1 MFGNTLTLF
10 RLRGFD
16 IRIDLSW
23 IIIFGLIVWSLA
35 AGVFPESYPGLSSR
49 MYYTMGVAGALALFL
64 SIVLHELAHAIVA
77 ARYGLRVRSI
87 TLFLFGGVADLQEE
101 PPSPKAEMSMALAG
115 PMASL
120 AIAVTLLALATAGW
134 ATGLQTPWWNVV
146 GYLGAM
152 NLLLFVFNM
161 IPAFPLDGG
170 RVLRAWL
177 WGRSGD
183 LRKATRS
190 ASTSGSVFGI
200 LMMALGALVMI
211 LGNVIGGL
219 WWILIG
225 YFIRGA
231 AQVADHQMFIRSAL
245 EGELVRTFMK
255 TDPVSVPRSVSIH
268 ELVEEFILRH
278 HYKLY
283 PVVDNG
289 RLVGCV
295 TTAMVRQVPKDEWE
309 RQTVGSIAENCSPEN
324 TIDPDADALDALV
337 RMSRKKRSRLVVS
350 RGETLIG
357 IITLKDLISFLSIKL
372 DLEGKGAGT
381 GASP

>member
-1 MFGNTLTLF
+1 MFGNSLTLF
-10 RLRGFD
+10 SVRG
-16 IRIDLSW
+16 IEVRIDLSW
-23 IIIFGLIVWSLA
+23 IIIFALIVWSLA
-35 AGVFPESYPGLSSR
+35 AGVFPETYPGLSRR
-49 MYYTMGVAGALALFL
+49 MYLAMSVAGALALFL

-115 PMASL
+115 PAASL
-120 AIAVTLLALATAGW
+120 ALAGGLFAVSIAAWVAG
-134 ATGLQTPWWNVV
+134 LETPWWSVV
-146 GYLGAM
+146 AYLGAM
-152 NLLLFVFNM
+152 NLLLFIFNM

-190 ASTSGSVFGI
+190 ASRSGSLFGI
-200 LMMALGALVMI
+200 LMMALGAFFMI
-211 LGNVIGGL
+211 SGNLIGGL

-225 YFIRGA
+225 FFIRGA
-231 AQVADHQMFIRSAL
+231 AQLAYHQIFIRSTL
-245 EGELVRTFMK
+245 EGEPVRAFMK
-255 TDPVSVPRSVSIH
+255 ADPVTVPRSVSIRD
-268 ELVEEFILRH
+268 LVDEFIFRH

-283 PVVDNG
+283 PVMDDG

-295 TTAMVRQVPKDEWE
+295 TTAMVRQVPKEEWE
-309 RQTVGSIAENCSPEN
+309 RQTVGSIAEDCSPQN
-324 TIDPDADALDALV
+324 TIDPDADALDALAL
-337 RMSRKKRSRLVVS
+337 MSRHKRSRLVVS

-357 IITLKDLISFLSIKL
+357 IITLKDLMSFLSVKME
-372 DLEGKGAGT
+372 LEGKGG
-381 GASP
+381 GGGSE